1 MRYIFKKS
9 AAAIAIAFPLLCSC
23 GKDDPDTA
31 PNVKVDTEPNVEAE
45 AADTEENDI
54 FNAFHLNNSK
64 KFYLNDYEIIA
75 LGKERVKLDGNV
87 TVDQFYTIVPL
98 YAYETEGSN
107 YTGDFYLVDA
117 TISIASDA
125 MYKGLNEVTIKRS
138 KNQTAVYKYSGF
150 YLTGYGFDAEIVT
163 DDYVKFNEFPLP
175 KTTENAITYTSG
187 TTVNLD
193 ATLSGTEET
202 GGITIGSGVKMSKS
216 KTRSVN
222 DIGIVN
228 NTSYDGGKVSYK
240 ISVNN
245 LPKKSENPKTPPT
258 VARTTFDLHYS
269 WIWQIPGVP
278 ERDKRTFK
286 MKTKI
291 SDLSYVC
298 MLQDHSLIT
307 QHDFVN
313 SFETSFDLPAPC
325 RKPVGSIT
333 IGNSEEGK
341 LMRGF
346 ELTDSRTREVFKDE
360 SGSVYSAGQEY
371 KIYVPEGDYRI
382 RFILGDRT
390 VSGSG
395 LKVSRGKDLYR
406 SAGSF

>member
-1 MRYIFKKS
+1 MRYIFKKF
-9 AAAIAIAFPLLCSC
+9 AAATAIAFPLLCSC
-23 GKDDPDTA
+23 EKESPETA
-31 PNVKVDTEPNVEAE
+31 PDVKADTEKPYVEAE
-45 AADTEENDI
+45 ASDTEENDI

-64 KFYLNDYEIIA
+64 KFYMEDYEIIT
-75 LGKERVKLDGNV
+75 LGKEHIKLDGNV

-125 MYKGLNEVTIKRS
+125 MYKGVNEVVIKQSRN
-138 KNQTAVYKYSGF
+138 KKAVYKYSGF

-175 KTTENAITYTSG
+175 KTTENATTYTSG
-187 TTVNLD
+187 TTINLD
-193 ATLSGTEET
+193 ATLSGTSEA
-202 GGITIGSGVKMSKS
+202 GGITIGSGVNRSKS

-240 ISVNN
+240 INVNN
-245 LPKKSENPKTPPT
+245 LPKKSQNPKAPPT

-269 WIWQIPGVP
+269 WIWQIPSVP
-278 ERDKRTFK
+278 EGDKRTFK
-286 MKTKI
+286 MKVKI

-307 QHDFVN
+307 QHDFVK
-313 SFETSFDLPAPC
+313 SFETTFDLPAPC

-333 IGNSEEGK
+333 IGNSEDE

-346 ELTDSRTREVFKDE
+346 ELTNTRTREVFKDE
-360 SGSVYSAGQEY
+360 SGSVYAKGQEY
-371 KIYVPEGDYRI
+371 KIHVPEGDYRI
-382 RFILGDRT
+382 SFKLGDRT

-406 SAGSF
+406 SSGSF